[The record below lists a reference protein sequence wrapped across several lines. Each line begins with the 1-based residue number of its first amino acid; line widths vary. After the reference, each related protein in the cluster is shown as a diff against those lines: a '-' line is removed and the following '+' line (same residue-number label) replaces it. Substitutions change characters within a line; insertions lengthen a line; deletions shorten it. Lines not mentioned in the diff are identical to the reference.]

1 MGKKAS
7 GDDKRIGNQFWK
19 QRAKHG
25 RDLLFAS
32 PSLLW
37 ESACEYFE
45 WCSDNPW
52 NKQESIKSG
61 ELAGTTMSV
70 PTARPF
76 TLHGLCLYLDCST
89 SYFREFKSTM
99 GNDKKDFLT
108 VIQKIEEVI
117 YQQQFEGATVGAYNA
132 NIIARSLG
140 LADKKE
146 VDNQVTMVK
155 PLIIDWGDSD

>member
-1 MGKKAS
+1 MAKKAS
-7 GDDKRIGNQFWK
+7 SGDKRLGNQFWK
-19 QRAKHG
+19 QRASHG

-45 WCSDNPW
+45 WCSNNPW
-52 NKQESIKSG
+52 EKQEAIKSG
-61 ELAGTTMSV
+61 ELAGTTMIV
-70 PTARPF
+70 PTSRPF
-76 TLHGLCLYLDCST
+76 TLHGLCLYLGCST
-89 SYFREFKSTM
+89 SYFRTFKSVATD
-99 GNDKKDFLT
+99 DKNDFLT
-108 VIQKIEEVI
+108 VIEQIEEII

-146 VDNQVTMVK
+146 VDNQVTMNK
-155 PLIIDWGDSD
+155 PLIIDWGDGE